1 MKLKVRVGN
10 SVYEVGYVRNG
21 DLVDV
26 LIADRK
32 YRVNVRSIHETLYS
46 LLIDGKS
53 IEAMVSHKDNHFTV
67 GFQGHEFDIEFF
79 DPRARKPAADAGK
92 KIAEGIQRIKA
103 PMAGRIVSLLVKKGD
118 KFQEGAGLVI
128 LEAMKMEN
136 KLLAQ
141 GTGTVLD
148 VLVADKD
155 TVESG
160 RDLLIVEMGKLP
172 AQGAGRET

>member
-1 MKLKVRVGN
+1 MNNPIKMKVRVGN
-10 SVYEVGYVRNG
+10 SVYEVGYVRNA
-21 DLVDV
+21 DVMDV

-32 YRVNVRSIHETLYS
+32 YRVNVHSIHETLHS

-53 IEAMVSHKDNHFTV
+53 VEAVVSHKDNHFTV
-67 GFQGHEFDIEFF
+67 GFKGQELDLEFF

-103 PMAGRIVSLLVKKGD
+103 PMAGRIVSILVKKGD
-118 KFQEGAGLVI
+118 KLQEGAGLVI

-136 KLLAQ
+136 KLVSQ
-141 GTGTVLD
+141 GTGTVID
-148 VLVADKD
+148 VLVSDKD

-160 RDLLIVEMGKLP
+160 RDLLIVEMGK
-172 AQGAGRET
+172 

>member
-1 MKLKVRVGN
+1 MNNPIKMKVRAGN

-21 DLVDV
+21 DLMDV

-32 YRVNVRSIHETLYS
+32 YRVNVHSINETLHS

-53 IEAMVSHKDNHFTV
+53 IEAVVNHKDNHFTV
-67 GFQGHEFDIEFF
+67 GFQGYEFDIEFF
-79 DPRARKPAADAGK
+79 DPRARRAAADTGK

-103 PMAGRIVSLLVKKGD
+103 PMAGRIVSILVKKGD
-118 KFQEGAGLVI
+118 KVQEGAGLVI

-136 KLLAQ
+136 KLVSQ
-141 GTGTVLD
+141 GTGIVLD
-148 VLVADKD
+148 VLVSDKD

-160 RDLLIVEMGKLP
+160 RDLLIVEMGK
-172 AQGAGRET
+172 

>member
-1 MKLKVRVGN
+1 MNNPIKMKVRAGN

-21 DLVDV
+21 DLMDV
-26 LIADRK
+26 VIADRK
-32 YRVNVRSIHETLYS
+32 YRVNVHSIHEALYS

-79 DPRARKPAADAGK
+79 DPRARKPAADTGK

-103 PMAGRIVSLLVKKGD
+103 PMAGRIVSVLVKKGD
-118 KFQEGAGLVI
+118 KVQEGAGLVI

-136 KLLAQ
+136 KLVSQ
-141 GTGTVLD
+141 GTGTVMD
-148 VLVADKD
+148 VLVSDKD

-160 RDLLIVEMGKLP
+160 RDLLIVEMGK
-172 AQGAGRET
+172 

>member
-1 MKLKVRVGN
+1 MKVRAAN

-21 DLVDV
+21 DLMDV

-32 YRVNVRSIHETLYS
+32 YRVNVHSINETLYS

-53 IEAMVSHKDNHFTV
+53 IEAMVAHKDNQFTV
-67 GFQGHEFDIEFF
+67 GFKGQELDLEFF
-79 DPRARKPAADAGK
+79 DPRARKPAADAEK

-103 PMAGRIVSLLVKKGD
+103 PMAGRIVSVLVKKGD
-118 KFQEGAGLVI
+118 KVQEGAGLVI

-136 KLLAQ
+136 KLVSQ
-141 GTGTVLD
+141 GAGTVMD
-148 VLVADKD
+148 VLVSDKD

-160 RDLLIVEMGKLP
+160 RDLMIVEMGK
-172 AQGAGRET
+172 